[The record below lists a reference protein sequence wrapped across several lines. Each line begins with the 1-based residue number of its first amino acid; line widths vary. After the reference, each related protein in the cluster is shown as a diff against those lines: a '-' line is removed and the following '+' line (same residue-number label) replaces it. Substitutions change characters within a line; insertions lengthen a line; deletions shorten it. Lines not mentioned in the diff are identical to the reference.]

1 MKIVIIGAGSASFG
15 RGVIADLFQEEVKRL
30 ADLEICLVDTNPAAL
45 ATMTAFAERLQAHTG
60 SLARLTSFTD
70 RRQALPGADYV
81 ITAVSVRRMELWEQD
96 FRVPHAHGVEHILG
110 ENGGP
115 GALFHA
121 LRSFH
126 LILPICR
133 DLEELCPEA
142 LLLNF
147 TNPEARVLHA
157 ILHLTRVQA
166 IGLCHGVFDFEQLA
180 SRLTGLPLED
190 VEVTTAGLNHVF
202 CALSI
207 KDKRTGRECLPE
219 ALRRVQED
227 ETVSVPPL
235 YREMARIYDVLT
247 YPSDDHIGE
256 YFSFGT
262 DFHGR
267 KWHYGLESRKVAAP
281 GPGAESTEGEPT
293 DLVSGFLRG
302 EVPVERVLQPSGEVA
317 LPVICALQ
325 QEDPVRVSA
334 VNLLNTGSLITNLPE
349 HAAVEVPALVSR
361 AGVQPLAVG
370 PLPEGWAAHLRTQC
384 AIIATLTEA
393 YRTRS
398 KQLLLQALLLDPCM
412 RSVREARALLDDML
426 DLQAQY
432 LPEFE

>member
-15 RGVIADLFQEEVKRL
+15 RGVLADCFQEEARSL
-30 ADLEICLVDTNPAAL
+30 PDLELGLVDTDPQAL
-45 ATMTAFAERLQAHTG
+45 ATMAAFAERLRDDTG
-60 SLARLTSFTD
+60 SAVRLTSFTD

-81 ITAVSVRRMELWEQD
+81 ITAVAVQRMELWEQD

-121 LRSFH
+121 LRSYH
-126 LILPICR
+126 LILPLCR

-157 ILHLTRVQA
+157 ILHLTQVRA
-166 IGLCHGVFDFEQLA
+166 IGLCHGVFGLESLA
-180 SRLTGLPLED
+180 SRLTDLPLED
-190 VEVTTAGLNHVF
+190 LEVTSAGLNHVF

-207 KDKRTGRECLPE
+207 KDKRTGREWLPE
-219 ALRRVQED
+219 LLRRVQED
-227 ETVSVPPL
+227 ETVEVPPL
-235 YREMARIYDVLT
+235 YREMARIYNVLS

-267 KWHYGLESRKVAAP
+267 KWSYGLESRQVTAPAP
-281 GPGAESTEGEPT
+281 GTPESLAQRFLGGRATAEEA
-293 DLVSGFLRG
+293 
-302 EVPVERVLQPSGEVA
+302 LQPSGEVA

-325 QEDPVRVSA
+325 QAEPVRVSA
-334 VNLLNTGSLITNLPE
+334 VNLLNAGPLIANLPE
-349 HAAVEVPALVSR
+349 HAAVEVPALVSSQ
-361 AGVQPLAVG
+361 GIEPLAVG
-370 PLPEGWAAHLRTQC
+370 ALPEGWAAHLRTQV
-384 AIIATLTEA
+384 AIIGLLTEA

-412 RSVREARALLDDML
+412 HSVRGARSLLEDML
-426 DLQAQY
+426 ALQAAY
-432 LPEFE
+432 LPEFT

>member
-15 RGVIADLFQEEVKRL
+15 RGVLADCFQEEARAL
-30 ADLEICLVDTNPAAL
+30 PDLEICLVDTDPQAL
-45 ATMTAFAERLQAHTG
+45 ATMTAFAERLRESTG
-60 SLARLTSFTD
+60 SSVRLTNHTD

-81 ITAVSVRRMELWEQD
+81 ITAVAVRRMELWEQD

-126 LILPICR
+126 LMLPICR
-133 DLEELCPEA
+133 DLEELCPTA

-157 ILHLTRVQA
+157 ILHLTRVRA
-166 IGLCHGVFDFEQLA
+166 IGLCHGIFGLETLA
-180 SRLTGLPLED
+180 SRLSGVPLED
-190 VEVTTAGLNHVF
+190 LEVTSAGLNHVF

-207 KDKRTGRECLPE
+207 KDKRTGREWLPE
-219 ALRRVQED
+219 LLRRVQED
-227 ETVSVPPL
+227 ETVPVPPL
-235 YREMARIYDVLT
+235 YREMARIYDVLS

-262 DFHGR
+262 EFHGR
-267 KWHYGLESRKVAAP
+267 KWPYGIESRKVTEPAP
-281 GPGAESTEGEPT
+281 GAPG
-293 DLVSGFLRG
+293 DLVERFLRG
-302 EVPVERVLQPSGEVA
+302 EAPVEEALQASGEVA

-325 QEDPVRVSA
+325 QALPLRVAA
-334 VNLLNTGSLITNLPE
+334 VNLLNTGPLIANLPE

-361 AGVQPLAVG
+361 EGVQPLTVG
-370 PLPEGWAAHLRTQC
+370 PLPEGWAAHLRTQV
-384 AIIATLTEA
+384 AIIGLLTEA

-398 KQLLLQALLLDPCM
+398 KKLLLQALLLDTCLH
-412 RSVREARALLDDML
+412 SVRGARSLLEDML
-426 DLQAQY
+426 ERQAEY
-432 LPEFE
+432 LPEFG

>member
-1 MKIVIIGAGSASFG
+1 MKVVVIGAGSASFG
-15 RGVIADLFQEEVKRL
+15 RGVIADLFQEEAQGL
-30 ADLEICLVDTNPAAL
+30 PDLEICLVDTAPEAL
-45 ATMTAFAERLQAHTG
+45 ATMLAFAERLKAHTA
-60 SLARLTSFTD
+60 SRARLTSFTD

-81 ITAVSVRRMELWEQD
+81 ITAVSVRRMALWEQD

-121 LRSFH
+121 LRSFN
-126 LILPICR
+126 LMLPICR
-133 DLEELCPEA
+133 DVEELCPQA

-147 TNPEARVLHA
+147 TNPESRVLHA
-157 ILHLTRVQA
+157 ILHLTKVRAV
-166 IGLCHGVFDFEQLA
+166 GLCHGVFGLELLA

-190 VEVTTAGLNHVF
+190 LEVTSAGLNHVF

-207 KDKRTGRECLPE
+207 KEKCTGRELLPE
-219 ALRRVQED
+219 VLRRVQED

-235 YREMARIYDVLT
+235 YREMARIYDVLS

-267 KWHYGLESRKVAAP
+267 KWQYGLENKQVAAAE
-281 GPGAESTEGEPT
+281 AESP
-293 DLVSGFLRG
+293 DLVGGFLCG
-302 EVPVERVLQPSGEVA
+302 EVPVEQALQPSGEVA
-317 LPVICALQ
+317 VPVICALQ
-325 QEDPVRVSA
+325 QAEPVRVSA

-349 HAAVEVPALVSR
+349 HAVVEVPATVNS
-361 AGVQPLAVG
+361 AGVKPLAVG
-370 PLPEGWAAHLRTQC
+370 TLPEGWAAHLRTQC

-398 KQLLLQALLLDPCM
+398 KKLLLQALLLDPCM
-412 RSVREARALLDDML
+412 HSVRGARALLDDML
-426 DLQAQY
+426 DLQAEY
-432 LPEFE
+432 LPQFE